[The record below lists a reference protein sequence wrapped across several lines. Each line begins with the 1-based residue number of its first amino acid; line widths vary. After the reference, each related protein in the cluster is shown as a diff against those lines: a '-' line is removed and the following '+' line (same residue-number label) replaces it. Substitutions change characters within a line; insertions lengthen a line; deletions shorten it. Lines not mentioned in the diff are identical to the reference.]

1 VLFHQVKKL
10 EIRAMLA
17 DQTIEEMEEQL
28 EQAANMA
35 ATTNQKVLYAANMA
49 ITINQKVQ

>member
-1 VLFHQVKKL
+1 VKKL

-28 EQAANMA
+28 EQAATM
-35 ATTNQKVLYAANMA
+35 TITSNQKVTKYLH
-49 ITINQKVQ
+49 I